1 MDDNTAAQSA
11 AIGEMG
17 VWRDSPA
24 KRLLVAVTLP
34 VFYVLNRPS
43 LQWFAR
49 ALYDFALRCN
59 GFAINHK
66 GRLGLT
72 MGEENF
78 LRRHLQGVAG
88 GVFFDIGANNGAYS
102 KVLRHLVPAAT
113 IYAFEPH
120 PKSFAALQTVLAGD
134 DAVLVNQALSETPG
148 EMTLYDFAEHDGST
162 QASLSREAVALF
174 SGNVV
179 EHRVTCNTID
189 GFMAER
195 GIDRIDLLKVDT
207 EGFDLSVLRGAR
219 QALAAGRIGT
229 IQFEFIPANI
239 ITKTRI
245 RDFMA
250 LLSNYQLHR
259 ICLNGELIPL
269 APYDVKRCEVYVMQ
283 NLIALPVA
291 RPAS

>member
-1 MDDNTAAQSA
+1 
-11 AIGEMG
+11 
-17 VWRDSPA
+17 
-24 KRLLVAVTLP
+24 
-34 VFYVLNRPS
+34 
-43 LQWFAR
+43 
-49 ALYDFALRCN
+49 
-59 GFAINHK
+59 
-66 GRLGLT
+66 

-78 LRRHLQGVAG
+78 LRRHLQGVTG
-88 GVFFDIGANNGAYS
+88 GVFFDVGANTGSYS
-102 KVLRHLVPAAT
+102 KVLRHYVPGAR

-120 PKSFAALQTVLAGD
+120 PKSFAALGKVLAGD
-134 DAVLVNQALSETPG
+134 DAVLVNQALSDTPG

-179 EHRVTCNTID
+179 EHRVTCSTVD
-189 GFMAER
+189 DFMAAQ

-219 QALAAGRIGT
+219 AALAAGRIGT

-250 LLSNYQLHR
+250 LLSGYQLHR

-283 NLIALPVA
+283 NLIALPV
-291 RPAS
+291 RKPA

>member
-1 MDDNTAAQSA
+1 MDDIGSADTA

-17 VWRDSPA
+17 VWQDSPA

-34 VFYVLNRPS
+34 VFYLLNRPS

-78 LRRHLQGVAG
+78 LRRHLQGVTG
-88 GVFFDIGANNGAYS
+88 GVFFDVGANTGSYT
-102 KVLRHLVPAAT
+102 KVLRHYVPDAR

-120 PKSFAALQTVLAGD
+120 PKSFAALGNVLAGD
-134 DAVLVNQALSETPG
+134 DAVLVNQALSDTPG

-179 EHRVTCNTID
+179 EHRVTCSTVD
-189 GFMAER
+189 GFMAAH

-219 QALAAGRIGT
+219 EALAAGRIGT

-250 LLSNYQLHR
+250 LLSGYQLHR

-283 NLIALPVA
+283 NLIALPA
-291 RPAS
+291 RKPA

>member
-1 MDDNTAAQSA
+1 
-11 AIGEMG
+11 
-17 VWRDSPA
+17 
-24 KRLLVAVTLP
+24 
-34 VFYVLNRPS
+34 VFYLLNRPS

-49 ALYDFALRCN
+49 AVYDFALRCN

-78 LRRHLQGVAG
+78 LRRHLQGVTG
-88 GVFFDIGANNGAYS
+88 GVFFDVGANTGSYT
-102 KVLRHLVPAAT
+102 KVLRHYVPGAT

-120 PKSFAALQTVLAGD
+120 PKSFAALRKVLAD
-134 DAVLVNQALSETPG
+134 DPALLVNQALSDTPG

-179 EHRVTCNTID
+179 EHRVTCSTVD
-189 GFMAER
+189 GFIAAN
-195 GIDRIDLLKVDT
+195 GIPRIDLLKVDT

-219 QALAAGRIGT
+219 EALAAGRIGT

-250 LLSNYQLHR
+250 LLSGYQLHR

-283 NLIALPVA
+283 NLIALPM
-291 RPAS
+291 RKPA